1 MDVVGH
7 RKMSEEPEAALVTHK
22 VSLVTSRELLFDD
35 MVTGLLLEWT

>member
-22 VSLVTSRELLFDD
+22 VSLVTSIKLFDD